1 MLGAIQFGFISI
13 YPSPTG
19 FYIRQDHGL
28 TDTSIQWSLYNSI
41 TFLFAAIAPFI
52 TKFILNKFNG
62 KRRNTI
68 FVIDIM
74 GTVFWFLNCLT
85 KINIYA
91 GICTR
96 ALLGIVIG
104 CYSSIISMYL
114 VEIAPE
120 GLSGFY
126 GSLNQIG
133 VVIGQCLWSFI
144 GPFLSYMEYNYFG
157 GAVCAVQAVLIWFI
171 PESPDAGNA
180 NEENEGIPILK
191 VFQAKYANGLIVGV
205 VLMFIQQFCG
215 INGILTNLSDIMSQ
229 AGLDIDPNYQSGI
242 SIVSQ
247 FISVFTGSLLI
258 DKLGRRIVWIISSSI
273 CGVGLLLMALNEKF
287 HWAAI
292 FPLICIFIYNLGFG
306 LGLGPIPW
314 FIVSQLFE
322 ADARPAAY
330 SVCVV
335 TNWVFSF
342 IIVMVF
348 PEMRK
353 SMGMFGALLLFFF
366 VCIFSI
372 IFGIFKVTDNNT
384 NVDEDEASPGSEKSS
399 DSHPSAL

>member
-171 PESPDAGNA
+171 TESPDAGNA
-180 NEENEGIPILK
+180 NEEN
-191 VFQAKYANGLIVGV
+191 
-205 VLMFIQQFCG
+205 
-215 INGILTNLSDIMSQ
+215 
-229 AGLDIDPNYQSGI
+229 
-242 SIVSQ
+242 
-247 FISVFTGSLLI
+247 
-258 DKLGRRIVWIISSSI
+258 
-273 CGVGLLLMALNEKF
+273 
-287 HWAAI
+287 
-292 FPLICIFIYNLGFG
+292 
-306 LGLGPIPW
+306 
-314 FIVSQLFE
+314 
-322 ADARPAAY
+322 
-330 SVCVV
+330 
-335 TNWVFSF
+335 
-342 IIVMVF
+342 
-348 PEMRK
+348 
-353 SMGMFGALLLFFF
+353 
-366 VCIFSI
+366 
-372 IFGIFKVTDNNT
+372 
-384 NVDEDEASPGSEKSS
+384 
-399 DSHPSAL
+399 